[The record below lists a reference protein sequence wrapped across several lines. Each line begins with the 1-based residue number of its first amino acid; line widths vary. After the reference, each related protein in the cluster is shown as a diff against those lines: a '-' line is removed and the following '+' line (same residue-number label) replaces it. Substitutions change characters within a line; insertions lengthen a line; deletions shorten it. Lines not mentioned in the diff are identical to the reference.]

1 MIRTKFTCAL
11 LAGTALI
18 IGTGAIAQ
26 TPPTTTTSQPEAMP
40 DQSDAAADA
49 AIKGTASTD
58 DAQAKIELLSQQV
71 EALQAQ
77 LENIKSA
84 MVKVTPSWKGAPL
97 YEDKDA
103 GFSFKP
109 KGTIQFDAGYVGF
122 PSGQQLNGISGGL
135 NYNNLGFNIRAR
147 RAIIGAEGN
156 LPGGFSYNVEFNLAQ
171 ATVDYEDILLS
182 YQRKG
187 SPFKVTV
194 GNFYPMSSLETVTS
208 SKFTSFMERPS
219 FTDAFNYN
227 RRLGVSVALLD
238 PKTDRF
244 TLTGGVFSQEIN
256 NTSFARTGWEAGAR
270 GTFSPKMG
278 ATQLHFGISG
288 HHRVNQRD
296 LQGQQYRARPLLQTT
311 DQRFV
316 DAGTVASDGDD
327 SVGLEFAAVHKSLH
341 FAAEAQK
348 LWVRGYTAAD
358 AANVALHPNNLIT
371 GTAYVGDPSFKG
383 GYAELGYYLTGESR
397 AYKGGK
403 FDRTKVLHPF
413 DQGGWGALQL
423 NGRVDYINLNDRV
436 GNAPTGSTA
445 AQNVAAPYYVNGG
458 KQIAYMV
465 GLVWSPMDYV
475 RFTAQYAHLNV
486 TGGPRATVNTL
497 ATGNPN
503 GLFPIGTTALANERK
518 FGVDTAGLRAQF
530 DF

>member
-1 MIRTKFTCAL
+1 MTVTTITRAL
-11 LAGTALI
+11 LAGTALL

-26 TPPTTTTSQPEAMP
+26 TPPATTTQPEAMP

-49 AIKGTASTD
+49 AIQGATATD

-77 LENIKSA
+77 LESIKSA

-103 GFSFKP
+103 GWSFKP
-109 KGTIQFDAGYVGF
+109 KGWLQFDAGYVGF
-122 PSGQQLNGISGGL
+122 PRGVQINGSSGGL
-135 NYNNLGFNIRAR
+135 NYNNIGFNTRGR
-147 RAIIGAEGN
+147 RLVIGAEGS
-156 LPGGFSYNVEFNLAQ
+156 LPGGFGYNVDFNFAQ
-171 ATVDYEDILLS
+171 GTVDYEDILLS

-187 SPFKVTV
+187 SPIKVQI

-227 RRLGVSVALLD
+227 RRLGVSIALLD
-238 PKTDRF
+238 SKTDRY
-244 TLTGGVFSQEIN
+244 TLTGGIFSQEIN
-256 NTSFARTGWEAGAR
+256 NSSFARTGWEAGAR

-278 ATQLHFGISG
+278 TTQLHFGISG

-348 LWVRGYTAAD
+348 LWVRGYAPTD
-358 AANVALHPNNLIT
+358 VITSPNNATT
-371 GTAYVGDPSFKG
+371 GTRYLGDPSFEG

-397 AYKGGK
+397 GYKGGK

-413 DQGGWGALQL
+413 DQGGWGALQV
-423 NGRVDYINLNDRV
+423 NARVDYINLNDRV
-436 GNAPTGSTA
+436 ANAPSTATA
-445 AQNVAAPYYVNGG
+445 AQSVAAPYYVNGG
-458 KQIAYMV
+458 KQIGYML

-486 TGGPRATVNTL
+486 TGGPRATVNTA

-503 GLFPIGTTALANERK
+503 GLFPIGTTTLQNERK
-518 FGVDTAGLRAQF
+518 YGVDTAGVRAQV